1 MTAGATG
8 AIIVAM
14 MQAIKASGVL
24 VRIEPDVFMT
34 IVRRAEA
41 PLVIRADGGLFA
53 KKHQYLTSYKG
64 FAFFTKTDTE
74 LPMPPTAEVMKARSI
89 FIPA

>member
-8 AIIVAM
+8 AVIAAM

-24 VRIEPDVFMT
+24 VRIEPEEFMK

-41 PLVIRADGGLFA
+41 PLVIRADGGLFS
-53 KKHQYLTSYKG
+53 KKNQYLTSYKG
-64 FAFFTKTDTE
+64 FAFFTKSNSE
-74 LPMPPTAEVMKARSI
+74 LPLPPTAEVMKARSI